1 VTKPRTLV
9 VALCTALVL
18 TMTGFMPVAAVLPE
32 IFADWR
38 ITEAEAGWLN
48 GVFFGGYAA
57 GVPLLLPLTDRMDSR
72 RVMLFAFALSAIGGF
87 GFAFFADGLWSGMA
101 FRVLAGIGLAGI
113 HFPGLK
119 LIADRLEGTAR
130 DRGSAVYISM
140 FSIGGAVSFI
150 GAGVIVEFLHWKA
163 VFTVS
168 GICAVL
174 ALLLTAI
181 VVPARSVIAPKD
193 IGLLPDFRPVFRN
206 GPAMRYVIAYF
217 GHVWEVFAMR
227 GWSVALLTF
236 SAAQIGNEVFTG
248 WNMAILSGAVSML
261 MMPTSVGVAE
271 LASRFGRVRTVCF
284 ASAVTVLLVVLL
296 VLFKTGPFL
305 LIVVFIGA
313 YLMAGFGDTA
323 TLANGIVGAAEDRYR
338 GITLA
343 AYALSGFLG
352 GMVGPVVFGIVL
364 DFAGGRDSGTAWS
377 WAFGSLL
384 LGTLVV
390 VLPLTLRRRK
400 TA

>member
-1 VTKPRTLV
+1 MTKPGTLV

-32 IFADWR
+32 IFADWQ

-72 RVMLFAFALSAIGGF
+72 RVMLFAFALGAVGGF
-87 GFAFFADGLWSGMA
+87 GFAFLADGLWSGTA

-119 LIADRLEGTAR
+119 LIADRLDGVAR
-130 DRGSAVYISM
+130 ERGSAVYISM
-140 FSIGGAVSFI
+140 FSVGGAVSFI
-150 GAGVIVEFLHWKA
+150 GAGAIVEYFHWQA

-174 ALLLTAI
+174 AFLLIAV
-181 VVPARSVIAPKD
+181 VVPPRTVAAPRD

-206 GPAMRYVIAYF
+206 GPAMRYVVAYF

-236 SAAQIGNEVFTG
+236 SAAQTGNEAFTG
-248 WNMAILSGAVSML
+248 WNMAILSGAVSIL

-271 LASRFGRVRTVCF
+271 IAARFGRVRTICF
-284 ASAVTVLLVVLL
+284 ASAITVLLVVLL
-296 VLFKTGPFL
+296 AWFKTGPFL
-305 LIVVFIGA
+305 LIVVFIAA

-323 TLANGIVGAAEDRYR
+323 TMANGIVRAAEDRYR
-338 GITLA
+338 GVTLA
-343 AYALSGFLG
+343 AYALSGFIG
-352 GMVGPVVFGIVL
+352 GMVGPLVFGIVL
-364 DFAGGRDSGTAWS
+364 DVAGGRDDPAAWS

-384 LGTLVV
+384 LGTIVV

-400 TA
+400 AA

>member
-1 VTKPRTLV
+1 MTKPGTLV

-72 RVMLFAFALSAIGGF
+72 RVMLFAFVLSAVGGF
-87 GFAFFADGLWSGMA
+87 GFAFFADGLWSGMV

-119 LIADRLEGTAR
+119 LIADRLEGAAR
-130 DRGSAVYISM
+130 ERGSAVYISM
-140 FSIGGAVSFI
+140 FSVGGAVSFI
-150 GAGVIVEFLHWKA
+150 GAGVVVEFLHWKA

-168 GICAVL
+168 GVCAVI
-174 ALLLTAI
+174 AFVLTAVI
-181 VVPARSVIAPKD
+181 VPARAVTAPKD
-193 IGLLPDFRPVFRN
+193 TGLLPDFRPVFRN
-206 GPAMRYVIAYF
+206 GPAMRYVIAYC

-236 SAAQIGNEVFTG
+236 SAAQIGNEAFAG

-271 LASRFGRVRTVCF
+271 IAARFGRVRTICF
-284 ASAVTVLLVVLL
+284 ASAVTGLLVVSLALL
-296 VLFKTGPFL
+296 KTGPFL
-305 LIVVFIGA
+305 LVVVFIAA

-323 TLANGIVGAAEDRYR
+323 TMANGIVGAAEDRYR

-343 AYALSGFLG
+343 AYALSGFIG
-352 GMVGPVVFGIVL
+352 GMVGPVVFGFVL
-364 DFAGGRDSGTAWS
+364 DVAGGRAEATAWS

-390 VLPLTLRRRK
+390 VLPLTVRRRK
-400 TA
+400 FA